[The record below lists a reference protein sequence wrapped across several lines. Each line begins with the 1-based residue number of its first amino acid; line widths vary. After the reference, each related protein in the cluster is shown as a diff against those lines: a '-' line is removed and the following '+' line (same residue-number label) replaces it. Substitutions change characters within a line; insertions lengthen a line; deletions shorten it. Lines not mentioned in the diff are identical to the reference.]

1 MPYTQCLER
10 EVEDDCK
17 NEFCFRPFTLET
29 KELIESYTKPWQMDC
44 SDLSFA
50 NLFIWGTEGKMEFAE
65 KNNVL
70 YVKLDFEGVPVYI
83 WAPINKKGADVDYR
97 KAIMDAADYMKQ
109 AGVEPTFRSVWTPFR
124 DMMLKACPEM
134 FAMQMCIRDS
144 TYIPCDLGGGSGWQC
159 AIASQSCG
167 GLSGTGKF
175 AETSII
181 LQLYGKFC
189 VADSLYAEFVQR
201 NI

>member
-10 EVEDDCK
+10 EVEADCK

-50 NLFIWGTEGKMEFAE
+50 NLFIWGTEGKMQFAE

-70 YVKLDFEGVPVYI
+70 YVKLDFEGVPVYF
-83 WAPINKKGADVDYR
+83 WAPIPKKGADVDYR

-124 DMMLKACPEM
+124 DMMLKSCPEM
-134 FAMQMCIRDS
+134 FAMPTDIAWTMFMKEKV
-144 TYIPCDLGGGSGWQC
+144 WQH
-159 AIASQSCG
+159 
-167 GLSGTGKF
+167 
-175 AETSII
+175 
-181 LQLYGKFC
+181 
-189 VADSLYAEFVQR
+189 
-201 NI
+201 